1 MIVWVHLPELKI
13 HFYHKEVLT
22 TLGNLIGRTIKLD
35 YHTLTQQRAKFA
47 RLAVEVDLSRPLV
60 PRIWLDD
67 DWQPVE
73 YENLPAVCFEC
84 GKIGHSST
92 SCPLLRPAAVPKASD
107 FVVGGAQTLSPEESS
122 EANAGFGPWM
132 LVTRKGRRNQ
142 RESNGKGKEKDLG
155 GSVKA
160 KEKDLGSLHHGTVDK
175 NSKSALRIREPEDSI
190 SGEAQ
195 QLSIRPQRSPV
206 QDRKGNGGKRVGEER
221 RNGKEILIEEGPS
234 VGKGLLGPG
243 PIKGVTTKKSQ
254 PTSEGSMASTSSPKS
269 LTTHGLINRPSEVPP
284 SGSRAQGSP
293 KAPALTPPPTSVST
307 GPNGTV
313 LQVIQISSQN
323 EEQLRRADHPSPS
336 TANRTKGKKS
346 SKGRSKKGSPA
357 KLNPVRPLQIWS
369 PMKDRKTKSKS
380 RMASLTLQEINA
392 WTEAAQSATNFPMAK
407 GSSGVPPP
415 PSSHG
420 DSMSDPPTSAT
431 LASGPA

>member
-1 MIVWVHLPELKI
+1 MLSTDSTVQPSPAPVGFETGRPPDTGQLSDMRSACVLPSVLKDHLSSSAMIVDPVVRDSQAGVNTSAVAGNNIPDNQMILSTATPPQAATALKQS
-13 HFYHKEVLT
+13 FSYASALT
-22 TLGNLIGRTIKLD
+22 GGPIATTPQPLSAQWTPVGEHDLI
-35 YHTLTQQRAKFA
+35 
-47 RLAVEVDLSRPLV
+47 P
-60 PRIWLDD
+60 
-67 DWQPVE
+67 
-73 YENLPAVCFEC
+73 
-84 GKIGHSST
+84 
-92 SCPLLRPAAVPKASD
+92 
-107 FVVGGAQTLSPEESS
+107 
-122 EANAGFGPWM
+122 
-132 LVTRKGRRNQ
+132 GRRNQ